1 MSRSPDSS
9 VTKFQPDI
17 LIQRDFKEPDC
28 SESEDFLDILSVQTV
43 TGYICHGTSKT
54 KFFVISICKGIVGIL
69 FFYFL
74 ELAEFMDLSK
84 FHLNTLLWILQSS
97 KCRLIFK
104 SQEINTG
111 NL

>member
-69 FFYFL
+69 FFNF
-74 ELAEFMDLSK
+74 FRVGWIHGFIKVPSKHITMDTSVK
-84 FHLNTLLWILQSS
+84 
-97 KCRLIFK
+97 
-104 SQEINTG
+104 
-111 NL
+111 